1 MCRLRMDNL
10 HLRRVRLRIQRRFL
24 IRSLK
29 PLVDLDTQLAT
40 MDADEKLGLHDLPR
54 LTSQQRVFVAARVAG
69 LSISAESREAG

>member
-1 MCRLRMDNL
+1 MDNL